1 MGKILKSARF
11 DPQPVTA
18 GNSPSTTDDT
28 PAADGEQPP
37 VTPPLDPQAE
47 AERIVADAEAE
58 ARAIIARAEA
68 EAEQVR
74 TSARQVGLQT
84 GYADGKQAAETE
96 AAEMIAA
103 IKKVAQSATAAHNQL
118 LEDAESHLGQLGLA
132 IAKKILTHSLTV
144 EPEIIT
150 EIVAEVIDSASIHG
164 SCYVRV
170 HPEDYKILQPHWE
183 AVAHLQQP
191 DEPWE
196 LIADSHISRGGC
208 MIDIEGGTIDARL
221 QTKLAQIEAALAKA
235 TA

>member
-18 GNSPSTTDDT
+18 GSHSAAAEETATTDSEH
-28 PAADGEQPP
+28 PAAPS
-37 VTPPLDPQAE
+37 LDPQAE
-47 AERIVADAEAE
+47 AERIIADAKAE
-58 ARAIIARAEA
+58 AHAIIARAEA

-74 TSARQVGLQT
+74 ANARQVGLQT

-103 IKKVAQSATAAHNQL
+103 IRKVTQSAKIAHNQL

-150 EIVAEVIDSASIHG
+150 EIVAEVIDSAGIHG

-170 HPEDYKILQPHWE
+170 HPEDYKILQPHWD

-221 QTKLAQIEAALAKA
+221 QTKLAKIEAALEKA

>member
-18 GNSPSTTDDT
+18 GNTPSSAEDAA
-28 PAADGEQPP
+28 AADSEQTAP
-37 VTPPLDPQAE
+37 PPLDPQAE
-47 AERIVADAEAE
+47 AARIIAEAE
-58 ARAIIARAEA
+58 AEAHAIIARAEA

-74 TSARQVGLQT
+74 TKARQVGLQT
-84 GYADGKQAAETE
+84 GYADGKQAAEKE

-118 LEDAESHLGQLGLA
+118 LTDAEKHLGQLGLA
-132 IAKKILTHSLTV
+132 IAKKILTHALTV

-150 EIVAEVIDSASIHG
+150 EIVAEVIDSAGIHG

-170 HPEDYKILQPHWE
+170 HPEDYKILQPHWD

-196 LIADSHISRGGC
+196 LIADSHINRGGC

-221 QTKLAQIEAALAKA
+221 QTKLAQIDAALAEV